1 MRTGQESGL
10 MNKIPM
16 TVEGYARLQ
25 EELKRLKS
33 VDRPAVIRAIAEA
46 RTHGD
51 IAENAEYHA
60 ARERQS
66 FIEGRLGELEDKIAR
81 AEVIDVSKLSG
92 SAVKFGATVTLADEE
107 TDEEQTFWIVGEDE
121 ADIKDGRLSVTSPLA
136 RALIGKGKGDS
147 FDSGPWA
154 RFPTRSRA
162 GAPSRSSRTPTPAR
176 RRLPKSSCCSAVRS
190 SLPAR

>member
-1 MRTGQESGL
+1 

-33 VDRPAVIRAIAEA
+33 VDRPAVVRAIAEA

-51 IAENAEYHA
+51 LAENAEYHS

-66 FIEGRLGELEDKIAR
+66 FIEGRLAELEDKIVR

-92 SAVKFGATVTLADEE
+92 SVIKFGATVGLVDEE
-107 TDEEQTFWIVGEDE
+107 TDEEQTFKIVGEDE
-121 ADIKDGRLSVTSPLA
+121 ADISNGRLSVTSPLA
-136 RALIGKGKGDS
+136 RALIGKGKGDNVEVS
-147 FDSGPWA
+147 
-154 RFPTRSRA
+154 
-162 GAPSRSSRTPTPAR
+162 TPR
-176 RRLPKSSCCSAVRS
+176 GNKSYEIVTVAFG
-190 SLPAR
+190 